1 MLKSI
6 GIPDILHF
14 DWLDAPPVESLMR
27 AMEHLYALG
36 ALNDE
41 GELTKTGRRMA
52 EFPCDPTMSKCI
64 IASEKYGC
72 VSSILSICAMLDV
85 NNSVFYRFGWIRRVM
100 HRPKGQEMHA
110 DNAHQ
115 GFAHGTNGDHIALL
129 NVYNQWKEAEYAEN
143 WCYDNFVQYRS
154 MTRARDVR
162 DQLESLCD
170 RVEVDY
176 KNDKPDDDEKNEA
189 IRKSLCE
196 GFFYNICKLQNG
208 GFYQ

>member
-1 MLKSI
+1 
-6 GIPDILHF
+6 
-14 DWLDAPPVESLMR
+14 
-27 AMEHLYALG
+27 
-36 ALNDE
+36 
-41 GELTKTGRRMA
+41 
-52 EFPCDPTMSKCI
+52 
-64 IASEKYGC
+64 
-72 VSSILSICAMLDV
+72 
-85 NNSVFYRFGWIRRVM
+85 M

-170 RVEVDY
+170 RIEVDY